1 VNGWLARF
9 KVRQL
14 RAEIEINAPA
24 ERVWAVL
31 VDFGAYR
38 DWNPF
43 MTSVTGRVEVGSC
56 FSARIEAPS
65 AGARTIKLRMRAVDP
80 LRELRWTGA
89 FPYHLPGLLTGE
101 RVITLEPLPGDR
113 VRLVQVATFRG
124 VLVRIVRW
132 MYAYQPGFE
141 LMNAALK
148 MRAEAA
154 Q

>member
-1 VNGWLARF
+1 M
-9 KVRQL
+9 RQL
-14 RAEIEINAPA
+14 RAEIEIDAPV

-43 MTSVTGRVEVGSC
+43 MTSVTGHVEVGSC
-56 FSARIEAPS
+56 FSAQIEAP
-65 AGARTIKLRMRAVDP
+65 GARARTLKLRMRAVDP

-89 FPYHLPGLLTGE
+89 FPYHLPGLLIGE
-101 RVITLEPLPGDR
+101 RVITLEPLLGDR
-113 VRLVQVATFRG
+113 VRVVHVTTFRG

-132 MYAYQPGFE
+132 MYAYQPGIE
-141 LMNAALK
+141 LMNGALK

-154 Q
+154 KLNSG